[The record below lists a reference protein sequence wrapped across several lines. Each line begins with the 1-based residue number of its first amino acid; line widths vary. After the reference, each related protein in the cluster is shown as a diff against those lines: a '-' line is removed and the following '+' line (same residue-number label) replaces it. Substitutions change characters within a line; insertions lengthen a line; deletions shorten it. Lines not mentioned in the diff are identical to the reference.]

1 MVFPL
6 QPLPGNLTAVIR
18 WGAEGGG
25 LRQGRMTHTKQT
37 HKRLIVKPEVQFINL
52 H

>member
-18 WGAEGGG
+18 WGAGGG
-25 LRQGRMTHTKQT
+25 LWRGRMTHTKQT
-37 HKRLIVKPEVQFINL
+37 HKRLIAKPEVQFINL